1 MSIVN
6 VRKKQLPM
14 YFNAVHFA
22 CTDMKANQNQ
32 FGEWLRAWRKELG
45 LTQSEVAEAVGKTK
59 QHISNLERQQ
69 AHYASGGFAK
79 PSIELVDGLAKLT
92 LSARRKLQASALIEM
107 RSHPCEAETIEAER
121 QRFSALG
128 LRVFTDGRRDWRI
141 EFAVALPEIDTGISA
156 LNLTLFRSENPDCPD
171 GRRREFL
178 VRER

>member
-1 MSIVN
+1 MAAILEQATSAATDDKAALEK
-6 VRKKQLPM
+6 RAKQIEKQITKNRQSQEKLLSR
-14 YFNAVHFA
+14 FA
-22 CTDMKANQNQ
+22 DVEDSLSELIEKQI
-32 FGEWLRAWRKELG
+32 RALEMETGRLAAELQDV
-45 LTQSEVAEAVGKTK
+45 T
-59 QHISNLERQQ
+59 
-69 AHYASGGFAK
+69 
-79 PSIELVDGLAKLT
+79 AKLT

-141 EFAVALPEIDTGISA
+141 EFAVALPEIETGISA
-156 LNLTLFRSENPDCPD
+156 LNLTLFSAENPDCPD